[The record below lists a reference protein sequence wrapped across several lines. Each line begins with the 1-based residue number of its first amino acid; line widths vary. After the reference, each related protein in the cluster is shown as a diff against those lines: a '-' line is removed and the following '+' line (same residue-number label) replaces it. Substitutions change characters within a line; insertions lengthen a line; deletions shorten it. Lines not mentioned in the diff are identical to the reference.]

1 MSKKLVIIAP
11 VSNLSENVFLAKLEK
26 VVNNLNLTTEFWGW
40 NRNALQ
46 NQFNSKQTPSK
57 IDIKI
62 LISGGGNTN
71 KMLMAWYPLWM
82 IKVFFNAW
90 TESKDTLYFCAS
102 FDTALPLGLCSLF
115 RKRSFV
121 FANRDNI
128 SKIYSWN
135 RLIKNILEKLEIF
148 SASQA
153 DIHLIP
159 GNSRWCFNSN
169 NIYVLPNTPSCDV
182 LNEAIKIAKQG
193 NYKRGEVFTL
203 YINGWLTSTR
213 GMGTLLKA
221 AKADGMESVKIIV
234 AGAIHCQ
241 EARQLVEL
249 SNVDY
254 LGFLSNEEALAIYY
268 KSHLVFTF
276 YDPRLEINRLA
287 EPNKWWD
294 CVVTQTPFIT
304 NSEVINA
311 SLFFK
316 RKACFC
322 VNYDDWSGLAKI
334 ITDLNKNQKKWREVQ
349 KNLGEFDVKLWD
361 NSMQKL
367 LEGWLDKDCET
378 DSSVP

>member
-26 VVNNLNLTTEFWGW
+26 VVNKLNLTKEFWGW

-46 NQFNSKQTPSK
+46 DQFNSKQTPSN
-57 IDIKI
+57 IDRKI
-62 LISGGGNTN
+62 LISGGGNAN
-71 KMLMAWYPLWM
+71 KMLMAWYPFWM

-90 TESKDTLYFCAS
+90 VESKSTLYFCAS
-102 FDTALPLGLCSLF
+102 FDTALPLALCSLF
-115 RKRSFV
+115 RKRYFV

-128 SKIYSWN
+128 SKIYAWQYFM
-135 RLIKNILEKLEIF
+135 KKILERLEIF
-148 SASQA
+148 SANQA

-159 GNSRWCFNSN
+159 GSSRWDFNGN
-169 NIYVLPNTPSCDV
+169 NIYVLPNTPSSYV
-182 LNEAIKIAKQG
+182 VNEAIKIAKNE
-193 NYKRGEVFTL
+193 NYKRGEIFTL
-203 YINGWLTSTR
+203 YVNGWLTSTR

-221 AKADGMESVKIIV
+221 VKADGMKSVKIIV

-249 SNVDY
+249 PNVDY

-268 KSHLVFTF
+268 KSHLAFTF

-304 NSEVINA
+304 NSEVVNA
-311 SLFFK
+311 SLFIK
-316 RKACFC
+316 RKACFY
-322 VNYDDWSGLAKI
+322 VNYDDWSGLAQM
-334 ITDLNKNQKKWREVQ
+334 ITELNKNQKKWREVQ

-361 NSMQKL
+361 NAMQQL